1 MNSRERVVATL
12 EHREPDKVP
21 NDFSGT
27 IVSGIHVEA
36 YKALVDFLGLE
47 VPEPRIWDPVQRLAE
62 VDEAVR
68 RRLQSDCVPLCI
80 RPPDT
85 WSLEIQD
92 QGDCYVYVDEWGTT
106 MRMAKRGGHYFEFW
120 RFPIGRPE
128 DARSYKWPDPT
139 DPGRYRGL
147 REEARALYEGTE
159 YAICGAPLF
168 GGGILEQAT
177 RIMGFEKFLVLLG
190 RKSLWADYILG
201 TLTDI
206 YLETIER
213 FLEEVGE
220 FIQVLV
226 YWDDLA
232 TQDSLLV
239 SPETYRT
246 MIKPKHRKL
255 FDLVHRKTRA
265 KVFFHTDG
273 AIWPLIPDLI
283 EAGVDILQPVQVGA
297 RGMGDTA
304 ELKRVFG
311 KDLVFW
317 GASCDSQHTLPF
329 GKPEEVREETRR
341 HVLDLKPGGG
351 YVFGPIHNIQPLV
364 PPENIVAMYEAFF
377 QSRDY

>member
-1 MNSRERVVATL
+1 MNSRERVVAAL

-27 IVSGIHVEA
+27 IVSGIHIEA

-62 VDEAVR
+62 VDEGVR

-106 MRMAKRGGHYFEFW
+106 MRMTKRRGYYFEFW
-120 RFPIGRPE
+120 RFPIQRPE
-128 DARSYKWPDPT
+128 DARSYRWPDPA

-147 REEARALYEGTE
+147 REEGRDLYEGTE

-190 RKSLWADYILG
+190 RKSPWADYILG

-255 FDLVHRKTRA
+255 FDLVHSKTRA

-283 EAGVDILQPVQVGA
+283 EAGVDILQPIQVGA
-297 RGMGDTA
+297 KGIGDTA

-329 GKPEEVREETRR
+329 GKPGEVAEETRR

-364 PPENIVAMYEAFF
+364 PPENIMAMYEAFF
-377 QSRDY
+377 QCRAY